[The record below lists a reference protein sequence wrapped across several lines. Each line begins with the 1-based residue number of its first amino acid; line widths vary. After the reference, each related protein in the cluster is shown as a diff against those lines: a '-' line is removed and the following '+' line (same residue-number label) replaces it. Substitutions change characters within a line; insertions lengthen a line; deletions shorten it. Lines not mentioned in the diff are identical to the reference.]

1 MGISERMGDV
11 LGQAVESKL
20 LKEVQEHPEKVTHL
34 AIIMDGNRRFA
45 WKSKIATGLGHRI
58 GKQKLETVLDWVL
71 ELNIPWFTVYALSTE
86 NLTRPQEESWIYCSN
101 YTLRGYVT
109 SLKMNAFMPMR

>member
-20 LKEVQEHPEKVTHL
+20 LREVIEHPVKVAHL

-45 WKSKIATGLGHRI
+45 WKSKLATGLGHRI

-71 ELNIPWFTVYALSTE
+71 EWEIPWFTVYALSTE
-86 NLTRPQEESWIYCSN
+86 NLSRPQEE
-101 YTLRGYVT
+101 LD
-109 SLKMNAFMPMR
+109 LLFKL